1 AGATQRE
8 SICLAYKH
16 AGSFG
21 RAFRHYGAQNIPSR
35 GSGEPSAAHFPESSP
50 PSPCGLRLDSLRSL
64 RWEFVARACPAGA
77 REATLGSKKTP
88 PSALSRSESVRKKS
102 GRIWRIKS
110 ADYEVESLLKA
121 AIESVL

>member
-1 AGATQRE
+1 MFHVAGVTQRE

-21 RAFRHYGAQNIPSR
+21 RAFRHYDDSARNIPSS
-35 GSGEPSAAHFPESSP
+35 GSGEPSATHFPESIP

-77 REATLGSKKTP
+77 REATFFHATLIEHRIRHGECIEADLRNQIRFREL
-88 PSALSRSESVRKKS
+88 AL
-102 GRIWRIKS
+102 
-110 ADYEVESLLKA
+110 AM
-121 AIESVL
+121 